1 MSKGI
6 GNREQGK
13 GSREKGT
20 GNREQG
26 KGLPADS
33 QGKGSRNF
41 FEDVFEVV
49 RLIPRGRVTNY
60 GSIAKY
66 LGSGL
71 SSRMV
76 GWAMNASH
84 IAYPPVPAQ
93 RVVNRNG
100 MLTGKH
106 HFATPTLMEE
116 LLEQDGVAVVKD
128 KVVDFEKLFW
138 DPAKELEL

>member
-13 GSREKGT
+13 GSREKGK

-26 KGLPADS
+26 KGS
-33 QGKGSRNF
+33 REKGTGSRNF

-84 IAYPPVPAQ
+84 IADPPVPAQ